1 MKAKRTRKIAER
13 EQGLLLNVA
22 RSIGS
27 TLGSL
32 AARTGAVPEQAARPT
47 RAKKTKSRATKS
59 RKKLV

>member
-1 MKAKRTRKIAER
+1 MKAKRTRKVAER

-32 AARTGAVPEQAARPT
+32 AARTSAAPERVAQPARG
-47 RAKKTKSRATKS
+47 KKTKSRAAKS
-59 RKKLV
+59 HKKLV